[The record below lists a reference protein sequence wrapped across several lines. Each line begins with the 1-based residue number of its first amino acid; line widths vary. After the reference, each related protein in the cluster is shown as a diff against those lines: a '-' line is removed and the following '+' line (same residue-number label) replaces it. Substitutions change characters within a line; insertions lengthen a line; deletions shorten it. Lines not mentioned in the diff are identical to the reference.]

1 MSAVTLERP
10 WLTFDLGEQMQ
21 VLSWAINRPGFV
33 MANQIVWREVCN
45 ADLPRDLD
53 VVEWFGSELKARD
66 VQDAVAFLTSRD
78 VAFFHDKTV
87 CIDETEVRCV
97 ATVGLSNAE
106 RIGNREDR
114 STMDWGTINV
124 AVRVNEA
131 LSQTALIEMMS
142 IATQARTAAIM
153 DAGVRVSSG
162 VATGTG
168 TDCIAVAAPC
178 GTVDYVGLHTQIG
191 ETVGA
196 AAYAAT
202 AEGAMQWKADIALL
216 LAQAAEAGKTNDHD
230 G

>member
-10 WLTFDLGEQMQ
+10 WLTFDLGAQMQ

-33 MANQIVWREVCN
+33 MADRIVWREVRN

-53 VVEWFGSELKARD
+53 VVEWFGSQLAERGA
-66 VQDAVAFLTSRD
+66 QDAVAFLTSRD
-78 VAFFHDKTV
+78 VTFFHDKTV
-87 CIDETEVRCV
+87 CIGQTEARCV

-106 RIGNREDR
+106 RIGHREDR

-131 LSQTALIEMMS
+131 LSQTALIEMVS
-142 IATQARTAAIM
+142 IATQARTAAVM

-168 TDCIAVAAPC
+168 TDCIAVAAPQ
-178 GTVDYVGLHTQIG
+178 GAVDYVGLHTQIG
-191 ETVGA
+191 EAVGA
-196 AAYAAT
+196 AVYAAT
-202 AEGAMQWKADIALL
+202 SEGALHWKRDVAPLFAH
-216 LAQAAEAGKTNDHD
+216 AAGEG
-230 G
+230 